1 MAAAMITDRG
11 LRKKLTQEAI
21 PEKTPKK
28 PSKRKSTASS
38 SKNDKK
44 NEQNN
49 NKRPKIQTGDPK
61 LDLFSTYQP
70 WVIQTY
76 GDLAKT
82 KTITLKKYARI
93 LRTLRGEECN
103 SSDSSKFRFWVKAK
117 GFHIGKPPGYEAKPA
132 DGIVC
137 RYSVMDAD
145 GCTKS
150 PDGQD
155 IYTGSQGDPP
165 LYIPTPPLKNAPNQE
180 PVYRKVAIVEN
191 FFDIIYTVH
200 VELEGRPGKHAG
212 QKRTYRTITETYAFL
227 PREAVTRFL
236 TGCAE
241 CARRPRSASPP
252 PLPTPSPSPT
262 RHPTYLSFLP
272 HCATDYTRN
281 WESEI
286 DAAHSN
292 YTYEPKFDYTD
303 LQPLKKVE
311 SPKPTDAEDQEPT
324 YIELTSKKVNGFD
337 STPHYSRNSPI
348 NPAFREE
355 EPVRTDP
362 EIDKDDS
369 LIDVEDVKSDSP
381 PLLVSQ
387 KQKDE
392 ELRKSIKEEP
402 SGESTKTSENL
413 GAKENKTE
421 VKKEKKYNP
430 LDVANL
436 TSKDPPKSR
445 SPPRKK
451 LLPTSIE
458 YLDTYGRVP
467 KPWRPDGAYYG
478 EEMDY
483 SVPITTAYLKH
494 MRNMAYQERLD
505 MENGKDNLTPEPV
518 DMNDDD
524 NFSSQAFAKDA
535 EKLKMMLLAWNY
547 HSQAQGRNGDI
558 TESGADSMADLWAS
572 YHSALGLG
580 SKPPK
585 APTPLATGH
594 SSPIHIGSATP
605 GTEQSTHDETSSSDR
620 TKDDDDGGA
629 SDDDSDDR
637 VDPQHHDP
645 ERLKAFNMFVRLFV
659 DENLDRIVPISKQP
673 KEKIQAIIDSCTRQ
687 FPEFAERARKRI
699 RTYLKS
705 CRRNKKVRGDGPTTG
720 NGGSTPGTGSAWD
733 TAVRPTPAHLTSVQ
747 AEHILAQA
755 CENESLN
762 AKRMRLGLDPVSQP
776 MPTVPTPMAIDT
788 TASSAVASSFLSL
801 YSGAISSPAST
812 PATTTSTTSLATA
825 GHSKV
830 AADSTR
836 PSASPTMENAL
847 LNNNSLKLDNANGN
861 AGSKTASPAS
871 SPAPLF
877 RPSFPNT
884 FGTPQTF
891 GRQSSNTNSASALT
905 NSALLSTLSA
915 LPPSGVGVNAAMA
928 AYQSALLSAMAAH
941 THTFPTSLTA
951 PTDLSLK
958 TSTPA
963 PLHATSTSSSLPG
976 TAASSTS
983 KSSLLSHKLSGAEV
997 GAVRQLITGY
1007 RESAAFLL
1015 RSADELEA
1023 LLLNQA

>member
-1 MAAAMITDRG
+1 MAAAMIADRG

-21 PEKTPKK
+21 PVKTPKK
-28 PSKRKSTASS
+28 PSKRKSTASGS
-38 SKNDKK
+38 RNDKK

-49 NKRPKIQTGDPK
+49 NKRPKIHTGDPK
-61 LDLFSTYQP
+61 LDLFETYQP

-117 GFHIGKPPGYEAKPA
+117 GFHVGKPPGYEAKPA

-137 RYSVMDAD
+137 RYSVQDAE
-145 GCTKS
+145 GCARNPEGKEV
-150 PDGQD
+150 
-155 IYTGSQGDPP
+155 YTGSQNDPP

-262 RHPTYLSFLP
+262 RHPTYLPFLP
-272 HCATDYTRN
+272 HCPTDYTRN

-292 YTYEPKFDYTD
+292 YPYEPKFDYTE
-303 LQPLKKVE
+303 LQPLKKIE
-311 SPKPTDAEDQEPT
+311 SPKATDSEDQEPT

-337 STPHYSRNSPI
+337 SNPLFSRSSPVE
-348 NPAFREE
+348 PPFREE

-362 EIDKDDS
+362 EIDKDENS

-381 PLLVSQ
+381 IPSVIPKEDDSD
-387 KQKDE
+387 KNKE
-392 ELRKSIKEEP
+392 IIRVKEE
-402 SGESTKTSENL
+402 KTDD
-413 GAKENKTE
+413 
-421 VKKEKKYNP
+421 KKQKKYNP

-436 TSKDPPKSR
+436 TSKDPPKSA

-451 LLPTSIE
+451 LLPSSLE
-458 YLDTYGRVP
+458 YSNSFGRFP
-467 KPWRPDGAYYG
+467 KPWRPDGGVYFGG
-478 EEMDY
+478 EEVDY

-494 MRNMAYQERLD
+494 MRSMAYQERLD
-505 MENGKDNLTPEPV
+505 MENKDNLTPEPA

-547 HSQAQGRNGDI
+547 HSQTQGRNGDI

-585 APTPLATGH
+585 PPTPLATGH
-594 SSPIHIGSATP
+594 SSPIHVGSATP
-605 GTEQSTHDETSSSDR
+605 VEPVSTHDETSSSDR
-620 TKDDDDGGA
+620 TKDDDDAGA

-720 NGGSTPGTGSAWD
+720 NGGNATGTTNAWD

-788 TASSAVASSFLSL
+788 TATSAVASSFLSL
-801 YSGAISSPAST
+801 YSINPSSA
-812 PATTTSTTSLATA
+812 PATSTSNTTSSS
-825 GHSKV
+825 HSKA
-830 AADSTR
+830 AADTTR
-836 PSASPTMENAL
+836 PSVSPTLENPL

-877 RPSFPNT
+877 RPSFPST

-891 GRQSSNTNSASALT
+891 GRQSTNTNPATALSS
-905 NSALLSTLSA
+905 SALLSTLSA

-941 THTFPTSLTA
+941 THSFPTNLSA

-958 TSTPA
+958 NPLPAAAAAHPA
-963 PLHATSTSSSLPG
+963 P
-976 TAASSTS
+976 AAALG
-983 KSSLLSHKLSGAEV
+983 KPLLSHKLSGAEV

-1015 RSADELEA
+1015 RSADELET
-1023 LLLNQA
+1023 LLLNQP

>member
-1 MAAAMITDRG
+1 MQIFTSYLIG
-11 LRKKLTQEAI
+11 YRKLLT
-21 PEKTPKK
+21 T
-28 PSKRKSTASS
+28 
-38 SKNDKK
+38 
-44 NEQNN
+44 
-49 NKRPKIQTGDPK
+49 
-61 LDLFSTYQP
+61 F
-70 WVIQTY
+70 
-76 GDLAKT
+76 
-82 KTITLKKYARI
+82 
-93 LRTLRGEECN
+93 
-103 SSDSSKFRFWVKAK
+103 
-117 GFHIGKPPGYEAKPA
+117 
-132 DGIVC
+132 
-137 RYSVMDAD
+137 
-145 GCTKS
+145 
-150 PDGQD
+150 
-155 IYTGSQGDPP
+155 
-165 LYIPTPPLKNAPNQE
+165 NAPNQD

-262 RHPTYLSFLP
+262 RHPTYLPFLP
-272 HCATDYTRN
+272 QCSDYSRN

-286 DAAHSN
+286 DAAQN
-292 YTYEPKFDYTD
+292 FPYDYEMPK
-303 LQPLKKVE
+303 KIE
-311 SPKPTDAEDQEPT
+311 SPKLDAEEPEPT
-324 YIELTSKKVNGFD
+324 YIELTSKKNFD
-337 STPHYSRNSPI
+337 GNNLYNSPVE
-348 NPAFREE
+348 PAFREE

-362 EIDKDDS
+362 EIDKDDNS
-369 LIDVEDVKSDSP
+369 LIDVEDVKCDSP
-381 PLLVSQ
+381 PPLQ
-387 KQKDE
+387 
-392 ELRKSIKEEP
+392 KEEESSRSKED
-402 SGESTKTSENL
+402 SGRCTRAAESGGVN
-413 GAKENKTE
+413 ENKTE
-421 VKKEKKYNP
+421 AKKEKKYNP

-436 TSKDPPKSR
+436 TAKDPPKSR

-451 LLPTSIE
+451 LLPSSIE
-458 YLDTYGRVP
+458 YPDTFRRVP
-467 KPWRPDGAYYG
+467 KPWRPDGGVYYGG

-494 MRNMAYQERLD
+494 MRSMTFQERTD
-505 MENGKDNLTPEPV
+505 VENKDNLTPEPA

-524 NFSSQAFAKDA
+524 NFSS
-535 EKLKMMLLAWNY
+535 
-547 HSQAQGRNGDI
+547 RNGEM

-585 APTPLATGH
+585 APTPLAQGH
-594 SSPIHIGSATP
+594 SSPIHVGSATP
-605 GTEQSTHDETSSSDR
+605 GVEPASTHDETSSSDR
-620 TKDDDDGGA
+620 TKDDDDAGA

-720 NGGSTPGTGSAWD
+720 NGSSTPSGNAWD
-733 TAVRPTPAHLTSVQ
+733 SAVRPTPAHLTSVQ

-788 TASSAVASSFLSL
+788 TATSAVASSFLSL

-812 PATTTSTTSLATA
+812 PTTSTSSLPTA
-825 GHSKV
+825 GHSKA
-830 AADSTR
+830 AADTTR

-861 AGSKTASPAS
+861 TGSKTASPAS

-891 GRQSSNTNSASALT
+891 GRQPTSTNPASALT
-905 NSALLSTLSA
+905 SSALLSTLTA
-915 LPPSGVGVNAAMA
+915 LPPTGVGVNAAMA

-941 THTFPTSLTA
+941 THTFPSNISA

-958 TSTPA
+958 NTATPTS
-963 PLHATSTSSSLPG
+963 LHATSTVSSLAAN
-976 TAASSTS
+976 TATSTS
-983 KSSLLSHKLSGAEV
+983 KTPLLSHKLSGAEV

-1023 LLLNQA
+1023 LLLNQP

>member
-1 MAAAMITDRG
+1 MAAAMIKDRG

-28 PSKRKSTASS
+28 PSKRKSTPSS

-49 NKRPKIQTGDPK
+49 NKKPKIQTGDPK
-61 LDLFSTYQP
+61 VDLFSTYQP

-117 GFHIGKPPGYEAKPA
+117 GFHVGRPTGYEAKPA

-137 RYSVMDAD
+137 RYSVSDAE
-145 GCTKS
+145 GCARG
-150 PDGQD
+150 PDGQE
-155 IYTGSQGDPP
+155 IYTGSQNDPP
-165 LYIPTPPLKNAPNQE
+165 LYIPTPPLKNAANQE

-262 RHPTYLSFLP
+262 RHPYLPFIP
-272 HCATDYTRN
+272 HCAPDYRN

-286 DAAHSN
+286 DAAQN
-292 YTYEPKFDYTD
+292 YSFEPKFDYTD
-303 LQPLKKVE
+303 LQPLKKIE
-311 SPKPTDAEDQEPT
+311 SPKHVEEEEPT
-324 YIELTSKKVNGFD
+324 YIELTSKSFD
-337 STPHYSRNSPI
+337 ATTLYDRSSLEP
-348 NPAFREE
+348 FREE

-369 LIDVEDVKSDSP
+369 VIDVEDVQSSP
-381 PLLVSQ
+381 PSVTQ
-387 KQKDE
+387 K
-392 ELRKSIKEEP
+392 KEEENP
-402 SGESTKTSENL
+402 EESPKGSTKTTEDDEVE
-413 GAKENKTE
+413 KTENKRD
-421 VKKEKKYNP
+421 KKYNP

-451 LLPTSIE
+451 LLPAS
-458 YLDTYGRVP
+458 LDFPHSYGRLP
-467 KPWRPDGAYYG
+467 KPWRPDGGVFYG
-478 EEMDY
+478 DDIDF

-494 MRNMAYQERLD
+494 MRSMGYQDRVDL
-505 MENGKDNLTPEPV
+505 ENKDNLTPEPA

-524 NFSSQAFAKDA
+524 NFSS
-535 EKLKMMLLAWNY
+535 
-547 HSQAQGRNGDI
+547 RNGDI

-585 APTPLATGH
+585 PPTPLATGH
-594 SSPIHIGSATP
+594 SSPIHVGSATP
-605 GTEQSTHDETSSSDR
+605 VEPASTHDETSSSDR

-705 CRRNKKVRGDGPTTG
+705 CRRNKKVRGEGPTSG
-720 NGGSTPGTGSAWD
+720 NGGNTPSGNAWD

-788 TASSAVASSFLSL
+788 TATSAVASSFLSL
-801 YSGAISSPAST
+801 YSGAMSSACTSVSSTASTSLASAAHSKAAADTTRPASSPALDN
-812 PATTTSTTSLATA
+812 P
-825 GHSKV
+825 
-830 AADSTR
+830 
-836 PSASPTMENAL
+836 L

-861 AGSKTASPAS
+861 TGSKTASPAS

-884 FGTPQTF
+884 FGNPPTF
-891 GRQSSNTNSASALT
+891 GRQSSNTNPTSALSST
-905 NSALLSTLSA
+905 ALLSTLTA
-915 LPPSGVGVNAAMA
+915 IPPTGVGVNAAMA

-941 THTFPTSLTA
+941 THTFPNLTA

-958 TSTPA
+958 TSVST
-963 PLHATSTSSSLPG
+963 PLHATSTSSSLAG
-976 TAASSTS
+976 SGSQ
-983 KSSLLSHKLSGAEV
+983 KSLLSHKLSGAEV

-1023 LLLNQA
+1023 LLLNQP

>member
-28 PSKRKSTASS
+28 PSKRKSTASC

-117 GFHIGKPPGYEAKPA
+117 GFHVGKPPGYEAKPA

-137 RYSVMDAD
+137 RYSVLDAD
-145 GCTKS
+145 GCAKG
-150 PDGQD
+150 PDGQE
-155 IYTGSQGDPP
+155 IYTGSQNDPP
-165 LYIPTPPLKNAPNQE
+165 LYIPTPPLKNAPTQE

-272 HCATDYTRN
+272 HCTTDYTRN

-292 YTYEPKFDYTD
+292 YPYEPKFDYTD

-311 SPKPTDAEDQEPT
+311 SPKPTEVEDQEPT

-337 STPHYSRNSPI
+337 STLNYSRKSPVD
-348 NPAFREE
+348 PAIREE
-355 EPVRTDP
+355 EPVKAEP
-362 EIDKDDS
+362 EIDKDENS
-369 LIDVEDVKSDSP
+369 LIDVEDVKPDSP
-381 PLLVSQ
+381 LLLVSQ
-387 KQKDE
+387 KQNE
-392 ELRKSIKEEP
+392 EEQKSGVKEEP
-402 SGESTKTSENL
+402 SVKSTRTTENVE
-413 GAKENKTE
+413 AKEIKTE

-458 YLDTYGRVP
+458 YLNTYSRFP
-467 KPWRPDGAYYG
+467 KPWRPDGAYYE

-494 MRNMAYQERLD
+494 MRSMAYQERLD
-505 MENGKDNLTPEPV
+505 LENKDNLTPEPV
-518 DMNDDD
+518 DMNEDD
-524 NFSSQAFAKDA
+524 NYSSQAFAKDA

-547 HSQAQGRNGDI
+547 HSQAQGRNGEI
-558 TESGADSMADLWAS
+558 TESGTDSMADLWAS

-585 APTPLATGH
+585 PSTPLATGH
-594 SSPIHIGSATP
+594 SSPIHVGSATP
-605 GTEQSTHDETSSSDR
+605 GAEQASTHDETSSSDR

-788 TASSAVASSFLSL
+788 TATSAVASSFLSL

-812 PATTTSTTSLATA
+812 PATTTSTTSLSTA
-825 GHSKV
+825 GHSKA
-830 AADSTR
+830 AADTTR
-836 PSASPTMENAL
+836 PSASPTMENTL

-891 GRQSSNTNSASALT
+891 GRQSSSTNPASALT

-915 LPPSGVGVNAAMA
+915 LPPGGVGVNAAMA

-941 THTFPTSLTA
+941 THTFPTSLT
-951 PTDLSLK
+951 DLSLK
-958 TSTPA
+958 TSTST

>member
-1 MAAAMITDRG
+1 MAAAMIKDRG

-21 PEKTPKK
+21 PEKTPRK

-38 SKNDKK
+38 SRNDKK

-61 LDLFSTYQP
+61 VDLFSNYQP

-117 GFHIGKPPGYEAKPA
+117 GFHVGRPAGYEAKPA

-137 RYSVMDAD
+137 RYSVSDSE
-145 GCTKS
+145 GCVRT
-150 PDGQD
+150 PEGHE
-155 IYTGSQGDPP
+155 IYTGSQNDPP

-262 RHPTYLSFLP
+262 RHPTYLPFIP
-272 HCATDYTRN
+272 HCAPDYTRN

-286 DAAHSN
+286 DAAQN
-292 YTYEPKFDYTD
+292 YSYEPKFDYTD
-303 LQPLKKVE
+303 LQPLRKPE
-311 SPKPTDAEDQEPT
+311 SPKHIDEEEPT
-324 YIELTSKKVNGFD
+324 YIELTSKKSNGFD
-337 STPHYSRNSPI
+337 ATTIFNRSSSVEP
-348 NPAFREE
+348 FREE
-355 EPVRTDP
+355 EPVRSDP

-369 LIDVEDVKSDSP
+369 VIDVEDVRPESP
-381 PLLVSQ
+381 QAVTEQKKEEEQ
-387 KQKDE
+387 KQEQIPQD
-392 ELRKSIKEEP
+392 IKTVDDNQVE
-402 SGESTKTSENL
+402 
-413 GAKENKTE
+413 KTE
-421 VKKEKKYNP
+421 CKREKKYNP

-451 LLPTSIE
+451 LLPTA
-458 YLDTYGRVP
+458 LDAVHYYGRYP
-467 KPWRPDGAYYG
+467 KPWRPDSSLCYG
-478 EEMDY
+478 DDIDY

-494 MRNMAYQERLD
+494 IKMSYQDSLE
-505 MENGKDNLTPEPV
+505 EKDNLTPEPA
-518 DMNDDD
+518 DMTDDD
-524 NFSSQAFAKDA
+524 NFPGQGYAKDA

-547 HSQAQGRNGDI
+547 HSQTQGRNGDI
-558 TESGADSMADLWAS
+558 TESGPDSMADLWAS

-585 APTPLATGH
+585 PPTPLATGH
-594 SSPIHIGSATP
+594 SSPIHVGLGTP
-605 GTEQSTHDETSSSDR
+605 VEPASTHDETSSSDR

-705 CRRNKKVRGDGPTTG
+705 CRRNKKVRGEGPATG
-720 NGGSTPGTGSAWD
+720 NGGNTPSGNAWD

-776 MPTVPTPMAIDT
+776 MPTVPQPMAIDT
-788 TASSAVASSFLSL
+788 TATSSFLSL
-801 YSGAISSPAST
+801 YSGSSSTTVTSSTHKDTRPATSPA
-812 PATTTSTTSLATA
+812 L
-825 GHSKV
+825 
-830 AADSTR
+830 
-836 PSASPTMENAL
+836 ENT
-847 LNNNSLKLDNANGN
+847 NNNSLKIDSNGN
-861 AGSKTASPAS
+861 TGSKTASPAS

-884 FGTPQTF
+884 FGNPSTF
-891 GRQSSNTNSASALT
+891 ARQSSSTNPTSALSST
-905 NSALLSTLSA
+905 ALLSTLTS
-915 LPPSGVGVNAAMA
+915 LPPTGVGVNAAMA

-941 THTFPTSLTA
+941 THTFPNLTA

-958 TSTPA
+958 TSTA
-963 PLHATSTSSSLPG
+963 PLHTSSLSG
-976 TAASSTS
+976 SST
-983 KSSLLSHKLSGAEV
+983 KSLLSHKLSNAEV

-1023 LLLNQA
+1023 LLLNQP

>member
-1 MAAAMITDRG
+1 MAAAMIKDRG

-28 PSKRKSTASS
+28 PSKRKSTPSS

-61 LDLFSTYQP
+61 VDLFSTYQP

-117 GFHIGKPPGYEAKPA
+117 GFHVGRPTGYDAKPA

-137 RYSVMDAD
+137 RYSVADAE
-145 GCTKS
+145 GCARG
-150 PDGQD
+150 PDGQE
-155 IYTGSQGDPP
+155 IYTGSQNDPP

-262 RHPTYLSFLP
+262 RHPTYLPFLP
-272 HCATDYTRN
+272 HCAPDYTRN

-286 DAAHSN
+286 DAAQN
-292 YTYEPKFDYTD
+292 YSFEPKFDYTD

-311 SPKPTDAEDQEPT
+311 SPKAPEEEEPT
-324 YIELTSKKVNGFD
+324 YIELTSKKSNGFD
-337 STPHYSRNSPI
+337 ATTLFNRSSSVEP
-348 NPAFREE
+348 FREE

-369 LIDVEDVKSDSP
+369 VIDVEDVRSDSP
-381 PLLVSQ
+381 PPFIHQ
-387 KQKDE
+387 KKE
-392 ELRKSIKEEP
+392 ELNKREEVQT
-402 SGESTKTSENL
+402 ENTRAAEDSEVDNTDS
-413 GAKENKTE
+413 KR
-421 VKKEKKYNP
+421 EKKYNP

-451 LLPTSIE
+451 LLPSSID
-458 YLDTYGRVP
+458 YLHSYGRLP
-467 KPWRPDGAYYG
+467 KPWRPDGGVFYG
-478 EEMDY
+478 GDDMDY

-494 MRNMAYQERLD
+494 MRSMGCHDRMDLD
-505 MENGKDNLTPEPV
+505 NKDNLTPEPA

-524 NFSSQAFAKDA
+524 NYSSHGYAKDA

-547 HSQAQGRNGDI
+547 HSQAQGRNGDM

-585 APTPLATGH
+585 PPTPLATGH
-594 SSPIHIGSATP
+594 S
-605 GTEQSTHDETSSSDR
+605 
-620 TKDDDDGGA
+620 
-629 SDDDSDDR
+629 
-637 VDPQHHDP
+637 
-645 ERLKAFNMFVRLFV
+645 
-659 DENLDRIVPISKQP
+659 
-673 KEKIQAIIDSCTRQ
+673 
-687 FPEFAERARKRI
+687 
-699 RTYLKS
+699 
-705 CRRNKKVRGDGPTTG
+705 
-720 NGGSTPGTGSAWD
+720 
-733 TAVRPTPAHLTSVQ
+733 VRPTPAHLTSVQ

-788 TASSAVASSFLSL
+788 TATSAVASSFLSL
-801 YSGAISSPAST
+801 YSGAMSSPATSVT
-812 PATTTSTTSLATA
+812 SSANTTLASA
-825 GHSKV
+825 HSK
-830 AADSTR
+830 APADTTR
-836 PSASPTMENAL
+836 PSASPTLENTL

-861 AGSKTASPAS
+861 TGSKTASPAS

-877 RPSFPNT
+877 RPTFPNT
-884 FGTPQTF
+884 FGNPPTF
-891 GRQSSNTNSASALT
+891 GRQSSNTNPTSALSST
-905 NSALLSTLSA
+905 ALLSTLTA
-915 LPPSGVGVNAAMA
+915 LPPTGVGVNAAMA

-941 THTFPTSLTA
+941 THTFPNLTA

-958 TSTPA
+958 TSVST
-963 PLHATSTSSSLPG
+963 PLHATSTSSSLSG
-976 TAASSTS
+976 SGSQ
-983 KSSLLSHKLSGAEV
+983 KSLLSHKLSGAEV

-1023 LLLNQA
+1023 LLLNQP

>member
-1 MAAAMITDRG
+1 MAAVMIKDRG
-11 LRKKLTQEAI
+11 LRKKLTQEGI

-28 PSKRKSTASS
+28 PCKRKATPGS
-38 SKNDKK
+38 SKDKK

-61 LDLFSTYQP
+61 LDLFTTYQP

-117 GFHIGKPPGYEAKPA
+117 GFHVGKPPGYDAKPA

-137 RYSVMDAD
+137 RYSVVDAE
-145 GCTKS
+145 GCS
-150 PDGQD
+150 RGLDGQEL
-155 IYTGSQGDPP
+155 YSGSQNDPP
-165 LYIPTPPLKNAPNQE
+165 LYIPTPPVKNAQNQE

-262 RHPTYLSFLP
+262 RHPTYLPFLP
-272 HCATDYTRN
+272 HCPPDYARN

-286 DAAHSN
+286 DAAQN
-292 YTYEPKFDYTD
+292 YSFEPKYDYTD

-311 SPKPTDAEDQEPT
+311 SPKQTEADEEPT
-324 YIELTSKKVNGFD
+324 YIELTPKRGYDAATLF
-337 STPHYSRNSPI
+337 HRSPSVE
-348 NPAFREE
+348 PFREA
-355 EPVRTDP
+355 EPSRTDP

-369 LIDVEDVKSDSP
+369 LIDVEDVKPESP
-381 PLLVSQ
+381 HQ
-387 KQKDE
+387 KEE
-392 ELRKSIKEEP
+392 ELKEKEDSSNDSTRQP
-402 SGESTKTSENL
+402 ESEGDKV
-413 GAKENKTE
+413 E
-421 VKKEKKYNP
+421 VKKYNP

-436 TSKDPPKSR
+436 TSRDPPSSYKS

-451 LLPTSIE
+451 LLPSSS
-458 YLDTYGRVP
+458 DQPNTYGRLS
-467 KPWRPDGAYYG
+467 KPWRPDVGAYYSDDV
-478 EEMDY
+478 DY
-483 SVPITTAYLKH
+483 TVPITTAYLKH
-494 MRNMAYQERLD
+494 MKTMAYQERLAID
-505 MENGKDNLTPEPV
+505 DKDNMTPEPMG
-518 DMNDDD
+518 DLNDDD
-524 NFSSQAFAKDA
+524 NFTGHGFAKDA
-535 EKLKMMLLAWNY
+535 EKLKMMLLAWNC
-547 HSQAQGRNGDI
+547 QNQTQGRNGDI
-558 TESGADSMADLWAS
+558 SETGADSSMADLWAS

-585 APTPLATGH
+585 PPTPLATGH
-594 SSPIHIGSATP
+594 SSPIHVGAATP
-605 GTEQSTHDETSSSDR
+605 LEPASTHDETSSSDR
-620 TKDDDDGGA
+620 TKDDDDGGV

-705 CRRNKKVRGDGPTTG
+705 CRRNKKVRGDGPSAG
-720 NGGSTPGTGSAWD
+720 NGGSTPSGNAWD
-733 TAVRPTPAHLTSVQ
+733 TA
-747 AEHILAQA
+747 A

-788 TASSAVASSFLSL
+788 TATSSFLNL
-801 YSGAISSPAST
+801 YSAAISSPAT
-812 PATTTSTTSLATA
+812 ATSNTATG
-825 GHSKV
+825 GHNKM
-830 AADSTR
+830 AADTTR
-836 PSASPTMENAL
+836 PSNNSPTVEPL
-847 LNNNSLKLDNANGN
+847 LNNNNLKLDNANGN
-861 AGSKTASPAS
+861 TGSKAASPAS

-877 RPSFPNT
+877 RPSFPST
-884 FGTPQTF
+884 FGNPPTF
-891 GRQSSNTNSASALT
+891 GRTSVSTNQASGMS
-905 NSALLSTLSA
+905 NSALLSTLTA
-915 LPPSGVGVNAAMA
+915 LPPTGVGVNAAMA

-941 THTFPTSLTA
+941 THSFPNISA

-958 TSTPA
+958 TSTTS
-963 PLHATSTSSSLPG
+963 LHSTSAPSITHSSQKLLP
-976 TAASSTS
+976 
-983 KSSLLSHKLSGAEV
+983 HKLSGSEA

-1015 RSADELEA
+1015 RSADELET
-1023 LLLNQA
+1023 LLMNQP

>member
-21 PEKTPKK
+21 PEKTPRK
-28 PSKRKSTASS
+28 PSKRKSTASC
-38 SKNDKK
+38 SKTDKK

-49 NKRPKIQTGDPK
+49 NKRPKVQTGDPK

-117 GFHIGKPPGYEAKPA
+117 GFHVGKPPGYEAKPA

-137 RYSVMDAD
+137 RYSVVDAD
-145 GCTKS
+145 GCTRG
-150 PDGQD
+150 PDGME
-155 IYTGSQGDPP
+155 IYSGSQNDPP

-262 RHPTYLSFLP
+262 RHPTYLPFLP
-272 HCATDYTRN
+272 HCAPDYTRN

-286 DAAHSN
+286 DAQN
-292 YTYEPKFDYTD
+292 FYEPKFDYND
-303 LQPLKKVE
+303 LQPLKKIE
-311 SPKPTDAEDQEPT
+311 SPKPAEEDEPT
-324 YIELTSKKVNGFD
+324 YIELTSKKGNGFD
-337 STPHYSRNSPI
+337 SASVFSRSSPVE
-348 NPAFREE
+348 PAYREE

-362 EIDKDDS
+362 EIDKDDNS
-369 LIDVEDVKSDSP
+369 LIDVEDVKTDSP
-381 PLLVSQ
+381 APPEKS
-387 KQKDE
+387 KKEEEDRKHKDE
-392 ELRKSIKEEP
+392 YVPEC
-402 SGESTKTSENL
+402 TKAAENE
-413 GAKENKTE
+413 GVKHKTE
-421 VKKEKKYNP
+421 SKKEKKYNP

-458 YLDTYGRVP
+458 YPNTFGRVP
-467 KPWRPDGAYYG
+467 KPWRPDGGMFYEG
-478 EEMDY
+478 EEIDY

-494 MRNMAYQERLD
+494 MRSMAFQER
-505 MENGKDNLTPEPV
+505 MELENKDNLTPEPS

-524 NFSSQAFAKDA
+524 NFSSQALAKDA

-547 HSQAQGRNGDI
+547 HSQTQGRNGEI

-585 APTPLATGH
+585 PPTPLATGH
-594 SSPIHIGSATP
+594 SVSFKSPIHISSATP
-605 GTEQSTHDETSSSDR
+605 GVEPASTHDETSSSDR

-720 NGGSTPGTGSAWD
+720 NGSNAAGTGSAWD
-733 TAVRPTPAHLTSVQ
+733 SAVRPTPAHLTSVQ

-788 TASSAVASSFLSL
+788 TAGSGSFLGL
-801 YSGAISSPAST
+801 YSGASSSPA
-812 PATTTSTTSLATA
+812 A
-825 GHSKV
+825 
-830 AADSTR
+830 
-836 PSASPTMENAL
+836 ASPAPAPPRVDQSRTEQDQPPPP
-847 LNNNSLKLDNANGN
+847 LNNNSLKIDNANGS

-877 RPSFPNT
+877 RPSFPST
-884 FGTPQTF
+884 FGTPQPF
-891 GRQSSNTNSASALT
+891 GRQNTSTSSASALSS
-905 NSALLSTLSA
+905 SALLSTLTS
-915 LPPSGVGVNAAMA
+915 LPPTGVGVNAAMA

-941 THTFPTSLTA
+941 THTFPTSLSA

-958 TSTPA
+958 NTPTPTS
-963 PLHATSTSSSLPG
+963 LHATSTVSSLAG
-976 TAASSTS
+976 SGNAASSTT
-983 KSSLLSHKLSGAEV
+983 KTPLLSHKLSGAEV

-1023 LLLNQA
+1023 LLLNQP

>member
-1 MAAAMITDRG
+1 MAAAMISDRG

-21 PEKTPKK
+21 PEKTPRK
-28 PSKRKSTASS
+28 PSKRKSTAGS
-38 SKNDKK
+38 SKADKK

-49 NKRPKIQTGDPK
+49 NKRAKVQTGDPK
-61 LDLFSTYQP
+61 LDLFATYQP

-76 GDLAKT
+76 GDQAKT
-82 KTITLKKYARI
+82 KTITLKKYGRI

-117 GFHIGKPPGYEAKPA
+117 GFHVGKPPGYDAKPA

-137 RYSVMDAD
+137 RYSVVDAER
-145 GCTKS
+145 CS
-150 PDGQD
+150 AAVEGQD
-155 IYTGSQGDPP
+155 VYSGSQNDPP
-165 LYIPTPPLKNAPNQE
+165 LYIPTPPVKNAPNQD
-180 PVYRKVAIVEN
+180 PVYRKVAVVEN

-262 RHPTYLSFLP
+262 RHPTYLPFLP
-272 HCATDYTRN
+272 HCAPDYTRN

-292 YTYEPKFDYTD
+292 YYEPKFEYTE
-303 LQPLKKVE
+303 LQPVKKIE
-311 SPKPTDAEDQEPT
+311 SPKPEVEDPEPT
-324 YIELTSKKVNGFD
+324 YIELTSKKLNGFEVAPLLNR
-337 STPHYSRNSPI
+337 TSPVE
-348 NPAFREE
+348 PAFQED

-362 EIDKDDS
+362 EIDKDDNS
-369 LIDVEDVKSDSP
+369 LIDVEDLIPESSA
-381 PLLVSQ
+381 PLRSL
-387 KQKDE
+387 KDDDTRHSE
-392 ELRKSIKEEP
+392 
-402 SGESTKTSENL
+402 GESTKRAESR
-413 GAKENKTE
+413 GANDKTE
-421 VKKEKKYNP
+421 PKKEKKYNP

-451 LLPTSIE
+451 LLPSSVE
-458 YLDTYGRVP
+458 YSSNSFGTGRFP
-467 KPWRPDGAYYG
+467 KPWRPDGGAYYGG

-483 SVPITTAYLKH
+483 NVPITTAYLKH
-494 MRNMAYQERLD
+494 MRSMAYQDRRDSES
-505 MENGKDNLTPEPV
+505 KDNLTPEPA

-524 NFSSQAFAKDA
+524 NFSS
-535 EKLKMMLLAWNY
+535 
-547 HSQAQGRNGDI
+547 RNGDI
-558 TESGADSMADLWAS
+558 TESGGDSMADLWAS

-585 APTPLATGH
+585 PPTPLATGH
-594 SSPIHIGSATP
+594 SSPIHVGSVTP
-605 GTEQSTHDETSSSDR
+605 GVEPASTHDETSSSDR

-705 CRRNKKVRGDGPTTG
+705 CRRNKKVRGEIPTSG
-720 NGGSTPGTGSAWD
+720 NGGSTPGSGNAWD

-788 TASSAVASSFLSL
+788 TATSAVASSFLSL

-812 PATTTSTTSLATA
+812 PATTTSTTSLAAA
-825 GHSKV
+825 GHSKA
-830 AADSTR
+830 AADTSR
-836 PSASPTMENAL
+836 PSASPTMDNPL
-847 LNNNSLKLDNANGN
+847 LNNNNLKLDNANGN

-891 GRQSSNTNSASALT
+891 GRQNSNPNPASSALT
-905 NSALLSTLSA
+905 SSALLSTLTA
-915 LPPSGVGVNAAMA
+915 LPPTGAGVNAAMA

-941 THTFPTSLTA
+941 THTFPTSLSA

-958 TSTPA
+958 SSTPTS
-963 PLHATSTSSSLPG
+963 LHGSSTASSL
-976 TAASSTS
+976 AASTG
-983 KSSLLSHKLSGAEV
+983 SSQTKPQLLSHKLSGAEV

-1023 LLLNQA
+1023 LLLNQP

>member
-1 MAAAMITDRG
+1 MAAAMISDRG

-21 PEKTPKK
+21 PEKTPRK

-38 SKNDKK
+38 SKSDKK

-49 NKRPKIQTGDPK
+49 NKRAKVQTGDPK

-82 KTITLKKYARI
+82 KTITLKKYGRI

-117 GFHIGKPPGYEAKPA
+117 GFHVGKPPGYDAKPA

-137 RYSVMDAD
+137 RYSVMDAERCAV
-145 GCTKS
+145 GVE
-150 PDGQD
+150 GQD
-155 IYTGSQGDPP
+155 VYTGSQNDPP
-165 LYIPTPPLKNAPNQE
+165 LYIPTPPVKNAPNQE
-180 PVYRKVAIVEN
+180 PVYRKVAVVEN

-262 RHPTYLSFLP
+262 RHPTYLPFLP
-272 HCATDYTRN
+272 HCAPDYTRN

-292 YTYEPKFDYTD
+292 YYEPKFEYTE

-311 SPKPTDAEDQEPT
+311 SPKPTDVEDPEPT
-324 YIELTSKKVNGFD
+324 YIELTSKKVNGFE
-337 STPHYSRNSPI
+337 STPLLNRTSPVE
-348 NPAFREE
+348 PAFQEE

-362 EIDKDDS
+362 EIDKDENS
-369 LIDVEDVKSDSP
+369 LIDVEDVISDSP
-381 PLLVSQ
+381 APLRL
-387 KQKDE
+387 QKDDDAKHSE
-392 ELRKSIKEEP
+392 
-402 SGESTKTSENL
+402 GESTKAAESR
-413 GAKENKTE
+413 GVDDKTE
-421 VKKEKKYNP
+421 PKKEKKYNP

-451 LLPTSIE
+451 LLPNVDYSSNSFA
-458 YLDTYGRVP
+458 RFP
-467 KPWRPDGAYYG
+467 KPWRPDGGAYYGG

-483 SVPITTAYLKH
+483 NVPITTAYLKH
-494 MRNMAYQERLD
+494 MRTMSYQDRRDSES
-505 MENGKDNLTPEPV
+505 KDNLTPEPA

-524 NFSSQAFAKDA
+524 NFSSQALAKDA

-558 TESGADSMADLWAS
+558 TETGGDSMADLWAS

-585 APTPLATGH
+585 PPTPLAAGH
-594 SSPIHIGSATP
+594 SSPIHVGSVTP
-605 GTEQSTHDETSSSDR
+605 GVEPASTHDETSSSDR

-705 CRRNKKVRGDGPTTG
+705 CRRNKKVRGEMPSSG
-720 NGGSTPGTGSAWD
+720 NGGSTPGSGNAWD

-788 TASSAVASSFLSL
+788 TATSAVASSFLSL

-825 GHSKV
+825 GHSKA
-830 AADSTR
+830 AADTTR
-836 PSASPTMENAL
+836 PSASPTMDTSL
-847 LNNNSLKLDNANGN
+847 LNNNNLKLDNANGN

-891 GRQSSNTNSASALT
+891 GRQNSNPNPASSALT
-905 NSALLSTLSA
+905 SSALLSTLTA
-915 LPPSGVGVNAAMA
+915 LPPTGVNAAMA

-941 THTFPTSLTA
+941 THTFPTSLSA

-958 TSTPA
+958 STTPTPMHGTSTA
-963 PLHATSTSSSLPG
+963 SSLAS
-976 TAASSTS
+976 TASSQS
-983 KSSLLSHKLSGAEV
+983 KPQLLSHKLSGAEV

-1023 LLLNQA
+1023 LLLNQP

>member
-1 MAAAMITDRG
+1 MAAAMIKDRG

-28 PSKRKSTASS
+28 PSKRKSTPSS

-61 LDLFSTYQP
+61 VDLFSTYQP

-117 GFHIGKPPGYEAKPA
+117 GFHVGRPTGYDAKPA

-137 RYSVMDAD
+137 RYSVADAE
-145 GCTKS
+145 GCARG
-150 PDGQD
+150 PDGQE
-155 IYTGSQGDPP
+155 IYTGSQNDPP

-262 RHPTYLSFLP
+262 RHPTYLPFLP
-272 HCATDYTRN
+272 HCAPDYTRN

-286 DAAHSN
+286 DAAQN
-292 YTYEPKFDYTD
+292 YSFEPKFDYTD

-311 SPKPTDAEDQEPT
+311 SPKPAEEEEPT
-324 YIELTSKKVNGFD
+324 YIELTSKKSNGFD
-337 STPHYSRNSPI
+337 ATTLFNRSSSVEP
-348 NPAFREE
+348 FREE

-369 LIDVEDVKSDSP
+369 VIDVEDVRSDSP
-381 PLLVSQ
+381 PPLIHQ
-387 KQKDE
+387 KKE
-392 ELRKSIKEEP
+392 ELNNTEEVH
-402 SGESTKTSENL
+402 SENTR
-413 GAKENKTE
+413 AAEDSE
-421 VKKEKKYNP
+421 VDNTDSKREKKYNP

-451 LLPTSIE
+451 LLPSSID
-458 YLDTYGRVP
+458 YLHSYGRLP
-467 KPWRPDGAYYG
+467 KPWRPDGGVFYG
-478 EEMDY
+478 GDDMDY

-494 MRNMAYQERLD
+494 MRSMGCHDRMDLD
-505 MENGKDNLTPEPV
+505 NKDNLTPEPV

-524 NFSSQAFAKDA
+524 NYSSHGYAKDA

-547 HSQAQGRNGDI
+547 HSQAQGRNGDM
-558 TESGADSMADLWAS
+558 TESGTDSMADLWAS

-585 APTPLATGH
+585 PPTPLATGH
-594 SSPIHIGSATP
+594 S
-605 GTEQSTHDETSSSDR
+605 
-620 TKDDDDGGA
+620 
-629 SDDDSDDR
+629 
-637 VDPQHHDP
+637 
-645 ERLKAFNMFVRLFV
+645 
-659 DENLDRIVPISKQP
+659 
-673 KEKIQAIIDSCTRQ
+673 
-687 FPEFAERARKRI
+687 
-699 RTYLKS
+699 
-705 CRRNKKVRGDGPTTG
+705 
-720 NGGSTPGTGSAWD
+720 
-733 TAVRPTPAHLTSVQ
+733 VRPTPAHLTSVQ

-762 AKRMRLGLDPVSQP
+762 AKRMRLGLDP
-776 MPTVPTPMAIDT
+776 AIDT
-788 TASSAVASSFLSL
+788 TATSAVASSFLSL
-801 YSGAISSPAST
+801 YSGAMSSPATSVTSSANTT
-812 PATTTSTTSLATA
+812 PASAHGKAPPDT
-825 GHSKV
+825 
-830 AADSTR
+830 TR
-836 PSASPTMENAL
+836 PSASPTLDSTL

-861 AGSKTASPAS
+861 TGSKTASPAS

-877 RPSFPNT
+877 RPTFPNT
-884 FGTPQTF
+884 FGNPPTF
-891 GRQSSNTNSASALT
+891 GRQSSSTNPTSALSST
-905 NSALLSTLSA
+905 ALLSTLTA
-915 LPPSGVGVNAAMA
+915 LPPTGVGVNAAMA

-941 THTFPTSLTA
+941 THTFPNLTA

-958 TSTPA
+958 TSVST
-963 PLHATSTSSSLPG
+963 PLHATSTSSSLSG
-976 TAASSTS
+976 SGSQ
-983 KSSLLSHKLSGAEV
+983 KSLLSHKLSGAEV

-1023 LLLNQA
+1023 LLLNQP

>member
-1 MAAAMITDRG
+1 MAAAMISDRG

-28 PSKRKSTASS
+28 PSKRKSTPSS

-61 LDLFSTYQP
+61 LDLFTTYQP

-117 GFHIGKPPGYEAKPA
+117 GFHVGKPPGYDAKPA
-132 DGIVC
+132 DGIIC
-137 RYSVMDAD
+137 RYSVVDAD
-145 GCTKS
+145 GCARG
-150 PDGQD
+150 PDGQE
-155 IYTGSQGDPP
+155 IYTGSQNDPP

-262 RHPTYLSFLP
+262 RHPPFLPFLP
-272 HCATDYTRN
+272 HCATDYSRN

-292 YTYEPKFDYTD
+292 YSPFEPKYDYTD

-311 SPKPTDAEDQEPT
+311 SPKAADAEEPEPT

-337 STPHYSRNSPI
+337 AAPVFSRSSPVEI
-348 NPAFREE
+348 AFREE

-362 EIDKDDS
+362 EIDKDDNS
-369 LIDVEDVKSDSP
+369 LIDVEDVKVDSP
-381 PLLVSQ
+381 PPLIPE
-387 KQKDE
+387 KDNKE
-392 ELRKSIKEEP
+392 KEESEP
-402 SGESTKTSENL
+402 ESTRSTENI
-413 GAKENKTE
+413 GVTENKTE
-421 VKKEKKYNP
+421 VKGKKYNP

-451 LLPTSIE
+451 LLPSSGDYPNTF
-458 YLDTYGRVP
+458 GRFP
-467 KPWRPDGAYYG
+467 KPWRPDGGLYYG
-478 EEMDY
+478 GEEVDY

-494 MRNMAYQERLD
+494 MRSMAYQDRMID
-505 MENGKDNLTPEPV
+505 GENKDNLTPEPG
-518 DMNDDD
+518 DMTDDD
-524 NFSSQAFAKDA
+524 NFSSQGLAKDA

-547 HSQAQGRNGDI
+547 HSQTQGRNGEI

-585 APTPLATGH
+585 APTPLTTGH
-594 SSPIHIGSATP
+594 SVSFKSPIHVGSVTP
-605 GTEQSTHDETSSSDR
+605 GVEPASTHDETSSSDR
-620 TKDDDDGGA
+620 TKDDDDAGA

-659 DENLDRIVPISKQP
+659 DENLDRIIPISKQP

-705 CRRNKKVRGDGPTTG
+705 CRRNKKVRNEGLTTG
-720 NGGSTPGTGSAWD
+720 NGGSTPGTGNSWD

-788 TASSAVASSFLSL
+788 TATSAVASSFLSL

-812 PATTTSTTSLATA
+812 PATTSTTSTLATA
-825 GHSKV
+825 GHSKA
-830 AADSTR
+830 AADTTR
-836 PSASPTMENAL
+836 PSASPTLENPL
-847 LNNNSLKLDNANGN
+847 LNNNNLKLDNANGN
-861 AGSKTASPAS
+861 TGSKTASPAS

-877 RPSFPNT
+877 RPTFPTT

-891 GRQSSNTNSASALT
+891 GRQNSTNNPASALSS
-905 NSALLSTLSA
+905 SALISTLSA
-915 LPPSGVGVNAAMA
+915 LPPTGVNAAMA

-941 THTFPTSLTA
+941 THTFPNSLS
-951 PTDLSLK
+951 DLSLK
-958 TSTPA
+958 NTSNSST
-963 PLHATSTSSSLPG
+963 LHATSTVSSLTGSTP
-976 TAASSTS
+976 SSQT
-983 KSSLLSHKLSGAEV
+983 KTPLLSHKLSGAEV

-1023 LLLNQA
+1023 LLLNQP

>member
-1 MAAAMITDRG
+1 MAAAMIADRG

-21 PEKTPKK
+21 PVKTPKK
-28 PSKRKSTASS
+28 PSKRKSTASGS
-38 SKNDKK
+38 RNDKK

-49 NKRPKIQTGDPK
+49 NKRPKIHTGDPK
-61 LDLFSTYQP
+61 LDLFETYQP

-117 GFHIGKPPGYEAKPA
+117 GFHVGKPPGYEAKPA

-137 RYSVMDAD
+137 RYSVQDAE
-145 GCTKS
+145 GCARNPEGKE
-150 PDGQD
+150 
-155 IYTGSQGDPP
+155 IYTGSQNDPP

-262 RHPTYLSFLP
+262 RHPTYLPFLP

-292 YTYEPKFDYTD
+292 YPYEPKFDYTE

-311 SPKPTDAEDQEPT
+311 SPKATDSEDQEPT

-337 STPHYSRNSPI
+337 SNPLFSRSSPVE
-348 NPAFREE
+348 PPFSED

-362 EIDKDDS
+362 EIDKDENS

-381 PLLVSQ
+381 IPSV
-387 KQKDE
+387 
-392 ELRKSIKEEP
+392 IPKEED
-402 SGESTKTSENL
+402 SDKDKEIVRVKEEKTDD
-413 GAKENKTE
+413 
-421 VKKEKKYNP
+421 KKQKKYNP

-436 TSKDPPKSR
+436 TSKDPPKSA

-451 LLPTSIE
+451 LLPSSLE
-458 YLDTYGRVP
+458 YSNSFERFP
-467 KPWRPDGAYYG
+467 KPWRPDGGVYFGG
-478 EEMDY
+478 EEVDY

-494 MRNMAYQERLD
+494 MRSMAYQERLD
-505 MENGKDNLTPEPV
+505 MENKDNLTPEPA

-524 NFSSQAFAKDA
+524 NFSS
-535 EKLKMMLLAWNY
+535 
-547 HSQAQGRNGDI
+547 RNGDI

-585 APTPLATGH
+585 PPTPLATGH
-594 SSPIHIGSATP
+594 SSPIHVGSATP
-605 GTEQSTHDETSSSDR
+605 VEPASTHDETSSSDR
-620 TKDDDDGGA
+620 TKDDDDAGA

-705 CRRNKKVRGDGPTTG
+705 CRRNKKVRGDGPATG
-720 NGGSTPGTGSAWD
+720 NSGNATGTTNAWD

-788 TASSAVASSFLSL
+788 TATSAVASSFLSL
-801 YSGAISSPAST
+801 YSINPSSA
-812 PATTTSTTSLATA
+812 PATSTSNTTSSS
-825 GHSKV
+825 HSKA
-830 AADSTR
+830 AADTTR
-836 PSASPTMENAL
+836 PSVSPTLENPL

-877 RPSFPNT
+877 RPSFPST

-891 GRQSSNTNSASALT
+891 GRQSTNTNPATALSS
-905 NSALLSTLSA
+905 SALLSTLSA

-941 THTFPTSLTA
+941 THSFPTNLSA

-958 TSTPA
+958 SPAPAAAAHPAPPA
-963 PLHATSTSSSLPG
+963 PL
-976 TAASSTS
+976 S
-983 KSSLLSHKLSGAEV
+983 KPLLTHKLSGAEV

-1015 RSADELEA
+1015 RSADELET
-1023 LLLNQA
+1023 LLLNQP

>member
-1 MAAAMITDRG
+1 MAAAMIKDRG

-28 PSKRKSTASS
+28 PSKRKLTPSS

-82 KTITLKKYARI
+82 KTITLKKYSRI

-117 GFHIGKPPGYEAKPA
+117 GFHVGKPPGYDAKPA
-132 DGIVC
+132 DSIVC
-137 RYSVMDAD
+137 RYSVADAE
-145 GCTKS
+145 GCTRG
-150 PDGQD
+150 PEGQEV
-155 IYTGSQGDPP
+155 YSGSQNDPP

-180 PVYRKVAIVEN
+180 PVYRKVAVVEN

-262 RHPTYLSFLP
+262 RHPTYLPFLP
-272 HCATDYTRN
+272 HCPPDYARN

-286 DAAHSN
+286 DATQN
-292 YTYEPKFDYTD
+292 YFEPKYDYTD
-303 LQPLKKVE
+303 LQPLKKVD
-311 SPKPTDAEDQEPT
+311 SPKPTDVEDEPT
-324 YIELTSKKVNGFD
+324 YIELTSKKINGFD
-337 STPHYSRNSPI
+337 AASLFDRSSVEP
-348 NPAFREE
+348 FREA
-355 EPVRTDP
+355 EPLQTDP

-381 PLLVSQ
+381 PPIQ
-387 KQKDE
+387 
-392 ELRKSIKEEP
+392 KEE
-402 SGESTKTSENL
+402 SKKEESSSESTRAAENESDR
-413 GAKENKTE
+413 AE
-421 VKKEKKYNP
+421 VKKKYNP

-451 LLPTSIE
+451 LLPSTSE
-458 YLDTYGRVP
+458 SSSTFGRFP
-467 KPWRPDGAYYG
+467 KPWRPDGGMYYSDDI
-478 EEMDY
+478 DY

-494 MRNMAYQERLD
+494 MKNMAYQERLD
-505 MENGKDNLTPEPV
+505 GENKDNLTPEPA
-518 DMNDDD
+518 DMNEDD
-524 NFSSQAFAKDA
+524 NFTSQGYAKDA

-547 HSQAQGRNGDI
+547 HNQSGRNGDI
-558 TESGADSMADLWAS
+558 SETGADSSMADLWAS

-585 APTPLATGH
+585 PPTPLATGH
-594 SSPIHIGSATP
+594 SSPIHVGSATP
-605 GTEQSTHDETSSSDR
+605 VEPASTHDETSSSDR
-620 TKDDDDGGA
+620 TKDDDDVGA

-705 CRRNKKVRGDGPTTG
+705 CRRNKKVRGDGPAAG
-720 NGGSTPGTGSAWD
+720 NGGSTPAGNAWD
-733 TAVRPTPAHLTSVQ
+733 TA
-747 AEHILAQA
+747 A

-788 TASSAVASSFLSL
+788 TATSSFLNL
-801 YSGAISSPAST
+801 YTGAISSPA
-812 PATTTSTTSLATA
+812 TTTTA
-825 GHSKV
+825 GHSKA
-830 AADSTR
+830 AADTTR
-836 PSASPTMENAL
+836 PSNSPTLEPL

-861 AGSKTASPAS
+861 TGSKTASPAS

-877 RPSFPNT
+877 RPSFPST
-884 FGTPQTF
+884 FGNPPTF
-891 GRQSSNTNSASALT
+891 GRQNSSTNQASALSNT
-905 NSALLSTLSA
+905 ALLSTLTA
-915 LPPSGVGVNAAMA
+915 LPPTGVGVNAAMA

-941 THTFPTSLTA
+941 THTFPNITA

-958 TSTPA
+958 TSTTT
-963 PLHATSTSSSLPG
+963 LHSTSTPSITGTSS
-976 TAASSTS
+976 
-983 KSSLLSHKLSGAEV
+983 KSLLSHKLSGSEV

-1015 RSADELEA
+1015 RSADELET
-1023 LLLNQA
+1023 LLLNQP

>member
-21 PEKTPKK
+21 PEKTPRK
-28 PSKRKSTASS
+28 PSKRKSTASGS
-38 SKNDKK
+38 RNDKK

-117 GFHIGKPPGYEAKPA
+117 GFHIGKPQGYDAKAA

-137 RYSVMDAD
+137 RYSVMDAE
-145 GCTKS
+145 GCPRG
-150 PDGQD
+150 PDGQE
-155 IYTGSQGDPP
+155 IYSGSQNDPP
-165 LYIPTPPLKNAPNQE
+165 LYIPTPPLKNAPSQD

-272 HCATDYTRN
+272 HCAPDYSRN

-292 YTYEPKFDYTD
+292 YPYEPKYDYTD

-311 SPKPTDAEDQEPT
+311 SPKTADNEDPEPT

-337 STPHYSRNSPI
+337 ADFSRSSPVDQ
-348 NPAFREE
+348 AFRED
-355 EPVRTDP
+355 EPSRTEL
-362 EIDKDDS
+362 EIDKDENS
-369 LIDVEDVKSDSP
+369 LIDVEDVKCDSP
-381 PLLVSQ
+381 PPLLSHKPKLELKI
-387 KQKDE
+387 KQ
-392 ELRKSIKEEP
+392 EP
-402 SGESTKTSENL
+402 SGESTGLTENSR
-413 GAKENKTE
+413 GRENKTDVRE
-421 VKKEKKYNP
+421 RKYNP

-451 LLPTSIE
+451 LWPTSLE
-458 YLDTYGRVP
+458 YTNGFSRFP
-467 KPWRPDGAYYG
+467 KPWRPDGGAYYGG

-494 MRNMAYQERLD
+494 MRSMAYQERMD
-505 MENGKDNLTPEPV
+505 MENKDNLTPEPS

-547 HSQAQGRNGDI
+547 HSQPQGRNGDI

-585 APTPLATGH
+585 PPTPLATGH

-605 GTEQSTHDETSSSDR
+605 VEPASTHDETSSSDR

-720 NGGSTPGTGSAWD
+720 NGGSTSGSGNAWD
-733 TAVRPTPAHLTSVQ
+733 SAVRPTPAHLTSVQ

-776 MPTVPTPMAIDT
+776 MPTVPTPMSIDT
-788 TASSAVASSFLSL
+788 TATSAVASSFLSL

-812 PATTTSTTSLATA
+812 QTTSCTTSLPTA
-825 GHSKV
+825 GHSKA
-830 AADSTR
+830 AADTTR
-836 PSASPTMENAL
+836 PSASPTMENPL
-847 LNNNSLKLDNANGN
+847 LNNNSLKIDNANGN

-891 GRQSSNTNSASALT
+891 GRPTSSSNPASSALSS
-905 NSALLSTLSA
+905 SALLSTLSA
-915 LPPSGVGVNAAMA
+915 LPPTGVNAAMA

-941 THTFPTSLTA
+941 THTFPTGLSA

-958 TSTPA
+958 NTSTPA
-963 PLHATSTSSSLPG
+963 QLHSTPATSSLP
-976 TAASSTS
+976 AAPSSQT
-983 KSSLLSHKLSGAEV
+983 KPSLLSHKLSGAEV

>member
-1 MAAAMITDRG
+1 MAAAMIKDRG

-28 PSKRKSTASS
+28 PSKRKSTPSS

-61 LDLFSTYQP
+61 VDLFSTYQP

-117 GFHIGKPPGYEAKPA
+117 GFHVGRPTGYDAKPA

-137 RYSVMDAD
+137 RYSVADAE
-145 GCTKS
+145 GCARG
-150 PDGQD
+150 PDGQE
-155 IYTGSQGDPP
+155 IYTGSQNDPP

-262 RHPTYLSFLP
+262 RHPTYLPFLP
-272 HCATDYTRN
+272 HCAPDYTRN

-286 DAAHSN
+286 DAAQN
-292 YTYEPKFDYTD
+292 YSFEPKFDYTD

-311 SPKPTDAEDQEPT
+311 SPKPAEEEEPT
-324 YIELTSKKVNGFD
+324 YIELTSKKSNGFD
-337 STPHYSRNSPI
+337 ATTLFNRSSSVEP
-348 NPAFREE
+348 FREE

-369 LIDVEDVKSDSP
+369 VIDVEDVRSDSP
-381 PLLVSQ
+381 PPLIHQ
-387 KQKDE
+387 KKE
-392 ELRKSIKEEP
+392 ELNNTEEVH
-402 SGESTKTSENL
+402 SENTR
-413 GAKENKTE
+413 AAEDSE
-421 VKKEKKYNP
+421 VDNTDSKREKKYNP

-451 LLPTSIE
+451 LLPSSID
-458 YLDTYGRVP
+458 YLHSYGRLP
-467 KPWRPDGAYYG
+467 KPWRPDGGVFYG
-478 EEMDY
+478 GDDMDY

-494 MRNMAYQERLD
+494 MRSMGCHDRMDLD
-505 MENGKDNLTPEPV
+505 NKDNLTPEPV

-524 NFSSQAFAKDA
+524 NYSSHGYAKDA

-547 HSQAQGRNGDI
+547 HSQAQGRNGDM
-558 TESGADSMADLWAS
+558 TESGTDSMADLWAS

-585 APTPLATGH
+585 PPTPLATGH
-594 SSPIHIGSATP
+594 S
-605 GTEQSTHDETSSSDR
+605 
-620 TKDDDDGGA
+620 
-629 SDDDSDDR
+629 
-637 VDPQHHDP
+637 
-645 ERLKAFNMFVRLFV
+645 
-659 DENLDRIVPISKQP
+659 
-673 KEKIQAIIDSCTRQ
+673 
-687 FPEFAERARKRI
+687 
-699 RTYLKS
+699 
-705 CRRNKKVRGDGPTTG
+705 
-720 NGGSTPGTGSAWD
+720 
-733 TAVRPTPAHLTSVQ
+733 VRPTPAHLTSVQ

-788 TASSAVASSFLSL
+788 TATSAVASSFLSL
-801 YSGAISSPAST
+801 YSGAMSSPATSVTSSANTT
-812 PATTTSTTSLATA
+812 PASAHGKAPPDT
-825 GHSKV
+825 
-830 AADSTR
+830 TR
-836 PSASPTMENAL
+836 PSASPTLDSTL

-861 AGSKTASPAS
+861 TGSKTASPAS

-877 RPSFPNT
+877 RPTFPNT
-884 FGTPQTF
+884 FGNPPTF
-891 GRQSSNTNSASALT
+891 GRQSSSTNPTSALSST
-905 NSALLSTLSA
+905 ALLSTLTA
-915 LPPSGVGVNAAMA
+915 LPPTGVGVNAAMA

-941 THTFPTSLTA
+941 THTFPNLTA

-958 TSTPA
+958 TSVST
-963 PLHATSTSSSLPG
+963 PLHATSTSSSLSG
-976 TAASSTS
+976 SGSQ
-983 KSSLLSHKLSGAEV
+983 KSLLSHKLSGAEV

-1023 LLLNQA
+1023 LLLNQP

>member
-21 PEKTPKK
+21 PVKTPKK
-28 PSKRKSTASS
+28 PSKRKSAASS
-38 SKNDKK
+38 SKSDKK

-117 GFHIGKPPGYEAKPA
+117 GFHVGKPVGYEARPA

-137 RYSVMDAD
+137 RYSVAD
-145 GCTKS
+145 TEGC
-150 PDGQD
+150 PRGPEGQE
-155 IYTGSQGDPP
+155 IYTGSQNDPP

-236 TGCAE
+236 TGCGE

-262 RHPTYLSFLP
+262 RHPTYLPFVP

-292 YTYEPKFDYTD
+292 FSYEPKFDFTE

-311 SPKPTDAEDQEPT
+311 SPKATDSEDQEPT
-324 YIELTSKKVNGFD
+324 YIELTSKKENGFD
-337 STPHYSRNSPI
+337 STPLFSRSSPVE
-348 NPAFREE
+348 PPFREE

-362 EIDKDDS
+362 EIDKDDNS
-369 LIDVEDVKSDSP
+369 LIDVEDVKIDSP
-381 PLLVSQ
+381 QPAVPP
-387 KQKDE
+387 KDDAIDE
-392 ELRKSIKEEP
+392 EPDKNTRATESAGVKE
-402 SGESTKTSENL
+402 K
-413 GAKENKTE
+413 KTE

-436 TSKDPPKSR
+436 TSKDPPKSA

-451 LLPTSIE
+451 LLPSSLE
-458 YLDTYGRVP
+458 YSNSFGRYP
-467 KPWRPDGAYYG
+467 KPWRPDGGIYFGG
-478 EEMDY
+478 EEVDY

-494 MRNMAYQERLD
+494 MRSMAYQERLD
-505 MENGKDNLTPEPV
+505 MESKDNLTPEPA

-524 NFSSQAFAKDA
+524 NFSS
-535 EKLKMMLLAWNY
+535 
-547 HSQAQGRNGDI
+547 RNGDI

-594 SSPIHIGSATP
+594 SSPIHVGSGTP
-605 GTEQSTHDETSSSDR
+605 VEPASTHDETSSSDR
-620 TKDDDDGGA
+620 TKDDDDNGA

-705 CRRNKKVRGDGPTTG
+705 CRRNKKVRGEGPTTG
-720 NGGSTPGTGSAWD
+720 TGGSATGTANAWD

-788 TASSAVASSFLSL
+788 TATSSVASSFLSL
-801 YSGAISSPAST
+801 YSGAINPSSA
-812 PATTTSTTSLATA
+812 PATSTSNTTSLAS

-830 AADSTR
+830 AADTTR
-836 PSASPTMENAL
+836 PSVSPTLENPL

-877 RPSFPNT
+877 RPSFPTT

-891 GRQSSNTNSASALT
+891 GRQSTNTNPATALSS
-905 NSALLSTLSA
+905 SALLSTLSA

-941 THTFPTSLTA
+941 THTFPTSLSA

-958 TSTPA
+958 NTATSTA
-963 PLHATSTSSSLPG
+963 LHATSTVSSLPG
-976 TAASSTS
+976 TTS
-983 KSSLLSHKLSGAEV
+983 AQSKTMLSHKLSGAEV

-1023 LLLNQA
+1023 LLLNQP

>member
-11 LRKKLTQEAI
+11 LRKKLTQEVM
-21 PEKTPKK
+21 PEKPPRK
-28 PSKRKSTASS
+28 PSKRKSAAGG
-38 SKNDKK
+38 SKDKK
-44 NEQNN
+44 NEHNN
-49 NKRPKIQTGDPK
+49 NKKPRVSTGDPK

-117 GFHIGKPPGYEAKPA
+117 GFHVGKPPGYDAKPA

-137 RYSVMDAD
+137 RYSVRDAE
-145 GCTKS
+145 GCPKG

-155 IYTGSQGDPP
+155 VYSGSQNDPP
-165 LYIPTPPLKNAPNQE
+165 LYIPTPPLKNAPVQE

-262 RHPTYLSFLP
+262 RHPYLPFLP
-272 HCATDYTRN
+272 HCPQDYSRN

-286 DAAHSN
+286 DAAQN
-292 YTYEPKFDYTD
+292 YSFEPKFDYTD
-303 LQPLKKVE
+303 LQPLKKIA
-311 SPKPTDAEDQEPT
+311 SPKTTDADDEPT
-324 YIELTSKKVNGFD
+324 YIELTPKKGFD
-337 STPHYSRNSPI
+337 AAPVFGSNTPI
-348 NPAFREE
+348 EPAFREE
-355 EPVRTDP
+355 EPVRSDP
-362 EIDKDDS
+362 EIDKADDS
-369 LIDVEDVKSDSP
+369 LIDVEDVKADSP
-381 PLLVSQ
+381 LPLLTKKEVI
-387 KQKDE
+387 
-392 ELRKSIKEEP
+392 IKEEFDDKSTRSSE
-402 SGESTKTSENL
+402 SGEDKETKTE
-413 GAKENKTE
+413 GK
-421 VKKEKKYNP
+421 KKYNP

-451 LLPTSIE
+451 LLLGGDYCSG
-458 YLDTYGRVP
+458 LGRFP
-467 KPWRPDGAYYG
+467 RPWRPEGVYYG
-478 EEMDY
+478 GEEVDY

-494 MRNMAYQERLD
+494 MRSLAFQERLD
-505 MENGKDNLTPEPV
+505 LENKDTLTPEPI
-518 DMNDDD
+518 DMNEDD
-524 NFSSQAFAKDA
+524 NYSGQGFAKDA

-547 HSQAQGRNGDI
+547 HSQAQGRNGDV
-558 TESGADSMADLWAS
+558 TDGGTDSMADLWAS

-580 SKPPK
+580 SKLPK
-585 APTPLATGH
+585 PPTPMATGH
-594 SSPIHIGSATP
+594 SSPIHVGSATP
-605 GTEQSTHDETSSSDR
+605 GMETAHDETSSSDR
-620 TKDDDDGGA
+620 TKDDDDAGA

-637 VDPQHHDP
+637 VDTQHHDP

-705 CRRNKKVRGDGPTTG
+705 CRRNKKVRGDLPATGSSSGAGTG
-720 NGGSTPGTGSAWD
+720 NAWD

-762 AKRMRLGLDPVSQP
+762 AKRMRLGLEP
-776 MPTVPTPMAIDT
+776 AIDT
-788 TASSAVASSFLSL
+788 TASSAVASSFLNL
-801 YSGAISSPAST
+801 YSGAMSSPAST
-812 PATTTSTTSLATA
+812 PATSSITTSSSA
-825 GHSKV
+825 GHSKA
-830 AADSTR
+830 AADTTR
-836 PSASPTMENAL
+836 PSGSPTLDNPL
-847 LNNNSLKLDNANGN
+847 LNNNNLKIDNANGN

-891 GRQSSNTNSASALT
+891 GRQSTNSNPASAALT
-905 NSALLSTLSA
+905 SSALLSTLSA
-915 LPPSGVGVNAAMA
+915 MPSTGVGVNAAMA

-941 THTFPTSLTA
+941 SSPFPNSLAGEFLA

-958 TSTPA
+958 NVSTSTPLLPTSTA
-963 PLHATSTSSSLPG
+963 LTGSTSS
-976 TAASSTS
+976 T
-983 KSSLLSHKLSGAEV
+983 KSSLMSHKLSGAEV

-1023 LLLNQA
+1023 LLLNQP